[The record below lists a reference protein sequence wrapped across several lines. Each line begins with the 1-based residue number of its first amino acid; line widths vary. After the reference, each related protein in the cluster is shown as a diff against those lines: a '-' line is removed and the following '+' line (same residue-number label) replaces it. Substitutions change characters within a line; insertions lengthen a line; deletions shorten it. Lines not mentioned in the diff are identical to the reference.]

1 MSFFFFKQKTAY
13 EMRISDWSSD
23 VCSSD
28 LRLAELERKAESARA
43 LYMAFLDRYK
53 QTRAQRGLERSDSY
67 VVGRARVPSVPSS
80 PNLLTYL
87 VLGIVAALGASAA
100 AVDILQ
106 LLERGIETSDAVEKK
121 LGVMSLGSITEI
133 GRAHV

>member
-1 MSFFFFKQKTAY
+1 
-13 EMRISDWSSD
+13 
-23 VCSSD
+23 
-28 LRLAELERKAESARA
+28 
-43 LYMAFLDRYK
+43 MAFLDRYK

-80 PNLLTYL
+80 PNLLIYL

-100 AVDILQ
+100 AVAILQ

-121 LGVMSLGSITEI
+121 LGVMSLGSLPDTASLPEFDRSEEHTSELQSLMRTSYAVFLLTNTIPNPK
-133 GRAHV
+133 